1 MTLLAAEGGWT
12 AVLRLPA
19 TRSDDE
25 WALAL
30 LEQSGVL
37 VQPGWLYDFEGGPF
51 AVVSLLV
58 PEPAFAEGVSAL
70 VERVAASA

>member
-1 MTLLAAEGGWT
+1 
-12 AVLRLPA
+12 VLRLPA

-30 LEQSGVL
+30 LEQRGVL
-37 VQPGWLYDFEGGPF
+37 VQPGWLFDFEGGPY

-58 PEPAFAEGVSAL
+58 PEPAFAEGIAAITGLVSA
-70 VERVAASA
+70 